1 MANDKQ
7 HYLSKIAIG
16 QYNLALWF
24 FAGSIFK
31 SFHPDFDNSYQ
42 MVLDKVVLLEL

>member
-7 HYLSKIAIG
+7 HYLSVFAIG
-16 QYNLALWF
+16 QYNLALWV

-31 SFHPDFDNSYQ
+31 SFHAEIDRRCLVILDEDF
-42 MVLDKVVLLEL
+42 LEV